1 MCNKAILD
9 SRNIKLT
16 TFETFVCWFWS
27 WSLRHIFNH
36 PKDLLFWNW
45 TKKCQH
51 QSTCFGVIVSRE
63 NPTNLL
69 WNTRSQ
75 STNLIA
81 IQQNKS
87 WKGSPQWTA
96 WHTLACYQETWY
108 SSCDSNTSWS
118 PRNQQANDIWSR
130 VYVILVNWTKSL
142 PGWKVVRL
150 KFIYIFNHL
159 WTVYVWFHFIGSGWG
174 RLLVHLEHIWTI
186 PATKTVEFV
195 NASRLEYCF
204 ENTCNMWNHVKLVLL
219 PATKRA
225 WVIHVED
232 LPANYFKSQG
242 CRLKKIFQLPNSNKK
257 SCAGFSP
264 LKKKNILTHPKTNK
278 APENQW
284 LETGWK
290 MAFPLVPFWGTC

>member
-142 PGWKVVRL
+142 QGERWSIFLPFMDWLPMVPFHWVGVGEVAGAPGT
-150 KFIYIFNHL
+150 YMNHSC
-159 WTVYVWFHFIGSGWG
+159 Y
-174 RLLVHLEHIWTI
+174 
-186 PATKTVEFV
+186 KTMEFV
-195 NASRLEYCF
+195 NSTRLEYRF
-204 ENTCNMWNHVKLVLL
+204 ENTCNMWNHVKSCEVGF
-219 PATKRA
+219 
-225 WVIHVED
+225 VD
-232 LPANYFKSQG
+232 
-242 CRLKKIFQLPNSNKK
+242 QLPNVR
-257 SCAGFSP
+257 
-264 LKKKNILTHPKTNK
+264 
-278 APENQW
+278 E
-284 LETGWK
+284 
-290 MAFPLVPFWGTC
+290 